1 MRHLGEPHPGLAWP
15 LWPVTQSRALING
28 RPSLVRLR
36 VSRLDC
42 TVQYAES
49 LFAPFVDLF
58 VPISMQWPQSIAA
71 SSAVVLHPVLA
82 VFHTIVHLGSRD
94 SGWINTHLLLRAV
107 LLSN

>member
-1 MRHLGEPHPGLAWP
+1 M
-15 LWPVTQSRALING
+15 
-28 RPSLVRLR
+28 
-36 VSRLDC
+36 DC

-82 VFHTIVHLGSRD
+82 VSHTIVHLGSRD